1 MSESIIDQVKEMIST
16 ILEIDTPIRD
26 DARLVED
33 LNIDSVIILQLIA
46 EIEVEFGLSFDDDD
60 LLVEKFEIV
69 ESLADYIHEMQ
80 NR

>member
-60 LLVEKFEIV
+60 LLVEKFETV